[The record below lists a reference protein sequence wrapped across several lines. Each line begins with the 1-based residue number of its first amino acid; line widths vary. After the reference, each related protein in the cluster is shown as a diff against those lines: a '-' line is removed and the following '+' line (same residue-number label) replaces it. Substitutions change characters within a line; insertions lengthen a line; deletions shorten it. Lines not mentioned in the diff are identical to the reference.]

1 MQVKAYNPLPEISQ
15 SLWMRFGEVC
25 LPLPGPSIFCNPS
38 YEIPKGNTGEREGLK
53 WERLAL
59 THMRVIFKF
68 WAYMPSLSSGV
79 FLLNS
84 INLHTKPFSLLL
96 AALLASKLCPPTRT
110 MGTCS
115 GVLANQLFEGQVKNK
130 NKPPNALIGRVY
142 WTFPPWLN
150 PSYQWLNKQL
160 AEILVI

>member
-53 WERLAL
+53 GEREGLNWERLAL

-68 WAYMPSLSSGV
+68 
-79 FLLNS
+79 
-84 INLHTKPFSLLL
+84 
-96 AALLASKLCPPTRT
+96 
-110 MGTCS
+110 
-115 GVLANQLFEGQVKNK
+115 
-130 NKPPNALIGRVY
+130 
-142 WTFPPWLN
+142 
-150 PSYQWLNKQL
+150 
-160 AEILVI
+160 

>member
-1 MQVKAYNPLPEISQ
+1 MKAYNPLPEISQ
-15 SLWMRFGEVC
+15 SLWMRFGQVC

-38 YEIPKGNTGEREGLK
+38 YEIPKVIPGREKDWSGRGEHWRIL
-53 WERLAL
+53 
-59 THMRVIFKF
+59 VIFQF
-68 WAYMPSLSSGV
+68 WAYMPSLSSRV

-115 GVLANQLFEGQVKNK
+115 GVLANQLFEGQVKNE
-130 NKPPNALIGRVY
+130 NKPPNALIGSVY

-160 AEILVI
+160 A